1 MYLTLPQHLKPSSLK
16 KIFKFRAIVKKNIA
30 VSLDNVIEQKAKILT
45 GIIINIYL
53 PWNGKDIIL
62 KVKMKV
68 INSVYELVIIA
79 ILMNMKN
86 PRHSFPQKMP

>member
-1 MYLTLPQHLKPSSLK
+1 MWLNK
-16 KIFKFRAIVKKNIA
+16 
-30 VSLDNVIEQKAKILT
+30 KAKILT

-53 PWNGKDIIL
+53 PWNFGKDIIL

-79 ILMNMKN
+79 ILMNMKTLDIVFSKDALLFKITAN
-86 PRHSFPQKMP
+86 YLMSLATLLSDKM